1 MVVGVAGTPAPAY
14 FEIGRV
20 ISRAFDV
27 IGKNPVTFF
36 GLSLLL
42 SIPYWLFSF
51 YTVLLV
57 YFGVGSQAL
66 LARGALTQPGA
77 LSTVIAL
84 GIVGFLIYFVF
95 YNLLQAA
102 ITHGTIV
109 SLNGGK
115 ASFGDCLSTGIKNVI
130 PLTGIVLL
138 AALGIGLGC
147 LLLIVPGVILAL
159 MWSVITPVRVA
170 EQTGVMDTLRR
181 SSSLT
186 SGYKGSIFGIFVIF
200 VVLSFVA
207 DLIIRPLS
215 GVSMIGN
222 AATANAS
229 ITFMVLTG
237 LVRAVLGLIDAAGV
251 ASIYYELR
259 LVKEGVGPEQLAAVF
274 A

>member
-1 MVVGVAGTPAPAY
+1 MVVGIAGTPAPAH

-20 ISRAFDV
+20 ISRTFEV

-42 SIPYWLFSF
+42 SIPYWIFTF
-51 YTVLLV
+51 YSVLLA

-66 LARGALTQPGA
+66 IARQTLTQPGA
-77 LSTVIAL
+77 VPAL
-84 GIVGFLIYFVF
+84 VAVAIVGFLIYFVF
-95 YNLLQAA
+95 SNLLQAA

-115 ASFGDCLSTGIKNVI
+115 ASFGDCFSTGVRNVL

-138 AALGIGLGC
+138 AALGIGLGF
-147 LLLIVPGVILAL
+147 LLLVVPGVILAL

-186 SGYKGSIFGIFVIF
+186 SGYKGSIFGLFVIV
-200 VVLSFVA
+200 VVLGIVA
-207 DLIIRPLS
+207 NMIVRPLS

-222 AATANAS
+222 VAAANAS
-229 ITFMVLTG
+229 ITFMTLTG
-237 LVRAVLGLIDAAGV
+237 LVRVALDLIGAAGV

-259 LVKEGVGPEQLAAVF
+259 LVKEGIGPEQLAAVF

>member
-1 MVVGVAGTPAPAY
+1 MVVGIAGAPAH

-20 ISRAFDV
+20 ISRTFDV

-42 SIPYWLFSF
+42 SIPYWIFTF
-51 YTVLLV
+51 YSVLLV
-57 YFGVGSQAL
+57 YFGIGSQT
-66 LARGALTQPGA
+66 LASGALTQPGA
-77 LSTVIAL
+77 LSTVVAA
-84 GIVGFLIYFVF
+84 GAVGFLIYFIF

-115 ASFGDCLSTGIKNVI
+115 ASFGDCFSTGIKNVV
-130 PLTGIVLL
+130 PLTAIVIL
-138 AALGIGLGC
+138 AGLGIMAGC
-147 LLLIVPGVILAL
+147 LLLIVPGIILAL

-170 EQTGVMDTLRR
+170 EQTGVMETLSR

-186 SGYKGSIFGIFVIF
+186 RGYKGSIFGIFVIF
-200 VVLSFVA
+200 VVLSIVA

-215 GVSMIGN
+215 GVSMFGN

-259 LVKEGVGPEQLAAVF
+259 MVKEGVGPEQLAAVF

>member
-1 MVVGVAGTPAPAY
+1 MVVGIAGTPAPGH

-20 ISRAFDV
+20 ISRTFDV

-42 SIPYWLFSF
+42 SIPYWIFTF
-51 YTVLLV
+51 YSVLLV
-57 YFGVGSQAL
+57 YFGVGRQAL
-66 LARGALTQPGA
+66 VTRETLTQPGA
-77 LSTVIAL
+77 LPAL
-84 GIVGFLIYFVF
+84 VAVAIVGFLVYFIF
-95 YNLLQAA
+95 SNLLQAA

-115 ASFGDCLSTGIKNVI
+115 ASFGDCFSTGIRNVL

-138 AALGIGLGC
+138 AALGIGLGF
-147 LLLIVPGVILAL
+147 LLLVVPGVILAL

-200 VVLSFVA
+200 VVLGFVV
-207 DLIIRPLS
+207 DLVIRPLS

-222 AATANAS
+222 GAAANAT
-229 ITFMVLTG
+229 ITFMVISG
-237 LVRAVLGLIDAAGV
+237 LVRAVLGLISAAGV

-259 LVKEGVGPEQLAAVF
+259 LVKEGVGPEEMAAVF

>member
-1 MVVGVAGTPAPAY
+1 MVVGIAGTPAPAH

-20 ISRAFDV
+20 ISRTFDV

-42 SIPYWLFSF
+42 SIPYWIFSF
-51 YTVLLV
+51 YNVF
-57 YFGVGSQAL
+57 FGAGSRAL
-66 LARGALTQPGA
+66 LTREMLTQPGA
-77 LSTVIAL
+77 LSTAIAA
-84 GIVGFLIYFVF
+84 GMAGFLIYFVF
-95 YNLLQAA
+95 SDLLQAA

-115 ASFGDCLSTGIKNVI
+115 ASFGDCFSTGIRNVI
-130 PLTGIVLL
+130 PLTGIILL
-138 AALGIGLGC
+138 AVLGIMLGF
-147 LLLIVPGVILAL
+147 LLLVVPGVILAL

-170 EQTGVMDTLRR
+170 EQTGVMDTFRR

-186 SGYKGSIFGIFVIF
+186 SGYKGSIFGLFVIF
-200 VVLSFVA
+200 VVLSIVT

-229 ITFMVLTG
+229 ITFMILTG
-237 LVRAVLGLIDAAGV
+237 LVRAVLGLISAAGV